1 MTEKSTYSGED
12 FRKGEIGCP
21 KVIAAPYPKK
31 LHVIFSE
38 KALNAL
44 KDLVDLRYLGDRE
57 VGKEDLNAVAGEDV
71 VAVIGQVSLSER
83 ELAKMPNLRCIFNV
97 EGNFYQNIDYFACFR
112 NHIHVLNCGSA
123 YALPVAEMAL
133 GMALDLAR
141 GISREDRRFRQ
152 GQEGFLSDSCG
163 DSVLLSGSEVGIIG
177 FGNLGKALAK
187 LLQPFRCSLR
197 VYDPWLPE
205 SVLREYG
212 CTGISLEEL
221 LEKSRFIFV
230 MAGVTE
236 ENQGFLSRK
245 LLERIRKDA
254 FFLLMSRAAV
264 VDFDALCDLTE
275 AGHFTAATDVF
286 PEEPLPKDHRARR
299 NEHLLLSAHRAGGI
313 PQAYTAI
320 GDMVLDDL
328 RLILQGLP
336 PVRMQRAEPET
347 VRRFASKPAKGV

>member
-1 MTEKSTYSGED
+1 MIQQKISSEGH
-12 FRKGEIGCP
+12 FRKEGAKRP
-21 KVIAAPYPKK
+21 KVLAAPYPKK

-38 KALNAL
+38 KALQAL
-44 KDLVDLRYLGDRE
+44 EDLVDLRFLGDHE
-57 VGKEDLNAVAGEDV
+57 ISEKELDVVVEEDLFAVL
-71 VAVIGQVSLSER
+71 GQIPLPEKRLES
-83 ELAKMPNLRCIFNV
+83 MPGLRGIFNV
-97 EGNFYQNIDYFACFR
+97 EGNFYQNLDYLYCFR
-112 NHIHVLNCGSA
+112 KGIHVLNCGSA

-141 GISREDRRFRQ
+141 GISREDRRFRA
-152 GQEGFLSDSCG
+152 GREGFLSESCR
-163 DSVLLSGSEVGIIG
+163 DSVLLSGAEVGIIG

-197 VYDPWLPE
+197 IYDPWLPE

-212 CTGISLEEL
+212 GAAISLEGL
-221 LEKSRFIFV
+221 LEKSQFIFV
-230 MAGVTE
+230 MAGVTQ
-236 ENQGFLSRK
+236 ENQGFLGRS

-275 AGHFTAATDVF
+275 AGRFNAATDVF
-286 PEEPLPKDHRARR
+286 PEEPLPKDHRARK

-328 RLILQGLP
+328 RLLLQGLP
-336 PVRMQRAEPET
+336 PVRMQKAEPET
-347 VRRFASKPAKGV
+347 VRRFASRPADRV